1 MRSYSYSGS
10 LLIVISMI
18 STFPAASLA
27 QSVAEPKTWTVTPFL
42 GGSFGT
48 SNDLGSSLTLGAGV
62 EYDVTSNLG
71 FEAELGY
78 VFDVVGDD
86 ANADWSLTTFSANG
100 IYHFDVPRVTPY
112 ATLGLGVERSNLTI
126 DDPDILAL
134 YPPDSNEITYNFGG
148 GVKYPLSD
156 RFLARADLR
165 RFQASDL
172 APDHW
177 RIYAGLTW
185 WITRR

>member
-1 MRSYSYSGS
+1 MRSYSYSS
-10 LLIVISMI
+10 SFLIVLAMLLVS
-18 STFPAASLA
+18 PATSRA
-27 QSVAEPKTWTVTPFL
+27 QSVAEPKSWTVTPFL

-48 SNDLGSSLTLGAGV
+48 SDDLGSSLTIGAAIG
-62 EYDVTSNLG
+62 YDLTKNLG
-71 FEAELGY
+71 FEGELGY

-86 ANADWSLTTFSANG
+86 TNTDWSLTNFSVNA
-100 IYHFDVPRVTPY
+100 IYHFDVRHVTPY

-126 DDPDILAL
+126 DDPDLLAL

-177 RIYAGLTW
+177 RLYAGLTW
-185 WITRR
+185 WIKRR

>member
-1 MRSYSYSGS
+1 MRSYSCSS
-10 LLIVISMI
+10 SFLIVLAMLLVS
-18 STFPAASLA
+18 PATSRA
-27 QSVAEPKTWTVTPFL
+27 QSVAEPKSWTVTPFL

-48 SNDLGSSLTLGAGV
+48 SDDLGSSLDHRRRDRLRPDDEPRVRGGARARV
-62 EYDVTSNLG
+62 RRRRRRHQH
-71 FEAELGY
+71 
-78 VFDVVGDD
+78 
-86 ANADWSLTTFSANG
+86 DWSLTNFSVNA
-100 IYHFDVPRVTPY
+100 IYHFDVRHVTPY

-126 DDPDILAL
+126 DDPDLLAL

-165 RFQASDL
+165 RFQATDL

-177 RIYAGLTW
+177 RLYAGLTL
-185 WITRR
+185 WIKRR